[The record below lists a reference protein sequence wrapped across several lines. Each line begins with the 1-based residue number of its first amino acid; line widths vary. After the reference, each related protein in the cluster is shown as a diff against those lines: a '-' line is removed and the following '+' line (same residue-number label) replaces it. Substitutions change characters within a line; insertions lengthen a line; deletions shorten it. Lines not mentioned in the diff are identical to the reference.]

1 LCCFFREKYFF
12 SLLAQRQPEV
22 VQTQLKGGRGR
33 FFFCS
38 LLVFRFALERF
49 IFIENRTYLLEE
61 ASHLKSKKEKEDF
74 HKFMKEKGEL
84 RVGGV

>member
-1 LCCFFREKYFF
+1 
-12 SLLAQRQPEV
+12 
-22 VQTQLKGGRGR
+22 
-33 FFFCS
+33 
-38 LLVFRFALERF
+38 VFRFALERF